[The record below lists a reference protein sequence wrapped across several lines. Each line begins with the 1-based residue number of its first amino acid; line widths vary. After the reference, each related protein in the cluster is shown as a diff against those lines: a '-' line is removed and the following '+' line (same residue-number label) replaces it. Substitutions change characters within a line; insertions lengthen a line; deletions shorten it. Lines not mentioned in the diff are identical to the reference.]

1 MVRRAV
7 KRRPLFAPDGGHV
20 HHRLIK
26 AGFTQRQAVLILYTV
41 TSTLCIIA
49 VSLITQDLWK
59 LGLLVGM
66 STIFISLWIASMIK
80 SRDLKVDETIN
91 NKFKANN
98 T

>member
-1 MVRRAV
+1 MVRRAI
-7 KRRPLFAPDGGHV
+7 KRKPLFAPDGGHV

-49 VSLITQDLWK
+49 ISLITQDVWK
-59 LGLLVGM
+59 LALLVGM
-66 STIFISLWIASMIK
+66 STIFIVLWIVSMIK
-80 SRDLKVDETIN
+80 NREIKSDSTVSNNFKV
-91 NKFKANN
+91 NN